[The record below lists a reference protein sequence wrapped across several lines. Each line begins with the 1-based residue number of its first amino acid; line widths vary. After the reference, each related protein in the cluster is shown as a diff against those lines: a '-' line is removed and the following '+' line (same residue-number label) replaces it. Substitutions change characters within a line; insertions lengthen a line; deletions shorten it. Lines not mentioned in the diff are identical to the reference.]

1 MMTKKPKMLNAVQKP
16 KFFSTEKRIARNKK
30 AVARKTRKKDLT
42 TSKRMELVNMLK
54 KQLGKDGY
62 NQIRKDARKVKLTRT
77 QKSAINKINNYY
89 DYEQSKEKSIAK
101 RKKRITKLSS
111 KPKMAMKKPK
121 MNAGFDKLPKE
132 VQQKITKNK
141 KPKMAMSKKPKL
153 TPKNLPFMFMKG
165 PMMSDKK
172 KPKMAAKKPKLTGVV
187 KPRLTGQ
194 KKVTKKKITVNKK
207 TGEIRAGKQ
216 SVKDVKNIKPTI
228 SSRDR
233 NTNPKK
239 YRDYLEEL
247 KKYNKLYKKAK
258 AKKKN

>member
-30 AVARKTRKKDLT
+30 AVARKTKKKDLT

-54 KQLGKDGY
+54 KELGRDGY
-62 NQIRKDARKVKLTRT
+62 NQIRKDASKVKLTRT
-77 QKSAINKINNYY
+77 QKSAISKINNYY
-89 DYEQSKEKSIAK
+89 DYEQGKEKSIAK
-101 RKKRITKLSS
+101 RKKRITKLSN

-121 MNAGFDKLPKE
+121 LNAGFDKLPKE

-141 KPKMAMSKKPKL
+141 KPKMAAKKPKMAMKKPKMAMSKKPK
-153 TPKNLPFMFMKG
+153 MAM
-165 PMMSDKK
+165 K
-172 KPKMAAKKPKLTGVV
+172 KPKMAMKKPKLTGVV
-187 KPRLTGQ
+187 KPRLTGK

-207 TGEIRAGKQ
+207 TGEVKVGKQ
-216 SVKDVKNIKPTI
+216 SVKDVKNIKPKKPTI

-233 NTNPKK
+233 NTNPQK
-239 YRDYLEEL
+239 YRDYLKEL

-258 AKKKN
+258 ARKN